1 MVTKTVFYLKIGIGN
16 ILKVYMEACT
26 LCSYTN
32 SNFHNNII
40 NRQGAGEV
48 QCRCMNYDP
57 DDIDKDSQGFRIYCD
72 DNANKLDTKHCH

>member
-1 MVTKTVFYLKIGIGN
+1 
-16 ILKVYMEACT
+16 MEACT

-57 DDIDKDSQGFRIYCD
+57 DDIDKDSQGFWNLLR
-72 DNANKLDTKHCH
+72 

>member
-1 MVTKTVFYLKIGIGN
+1 
-16 ILKVYMEACT
+16 MEACT

-57 DDIDKDSQGFRIYCD
+57 DEFTAMIMQTSWIQNIVIDTIKE
-72 DNANKLDTKHCH
+72 

>member
-1 MVTKTVFYLKIGIGN
+1 
-16 ILKVYMEACT
+16 MEACT

-48 QCRCMNYDP
+48 QCRCMNCDP
-57 DDIDKDSQGFRIYCD
+57 DDIDKDSQGLEFTAMITQTSWIQ
-72 DNANKLDTKHCH
+72 NIVIDTIKK